1 MMNILRLAI
10 NKVLKPFSDL
20 ADAPRAIWYVI
31 GAFALDSIAYFG
43 LLTLMTTYLSQDL
56 GWGDKYAGIT
66 VSIFTMSVTLA
77 MLGVGSVAES
87 FGLRRAILAA
97 LVVAVI
103 GRAVYC
109 LVPSAPGGWSTIA
122 MIGFGLLLA
131 ALSGGILQPVCYS
144 GVRQFTNEKTSSMGY
159 AMIYAFTSP
168 TRKPSWNWASTS
180 VPTFT
185 TNVPASEVASSAEP
199 ASVSDSMSINAE
211 LNQSKCHPVNVY
223 NCKT

>member
-20 ADAPRAIWYVI
+20 AEAPRAIWYVI

-77 MLGVGSVAES
+77 MLGIGSVAES

-97 LVVAVI
+97 LVVAVL
-103 GRAVYC
+103 GRMIYC
-109 LVPSAPGGWSTIA
+109 LAPSAPGAWSTIA
-122 MIGFGLLLA
+122 MVAFGLLLA
-131 ALSGGILQPVCYS
+131 AFSGGILQPVCYS
-144 GVRQFTNEKTSSMGY
+144 GVRQFTDDKTSSMGY
-159 AMIYAFTSP
+159 AMIYAFMNLGIVVAGEVSAYFRP
-168 TRKPSWNWASTS
+168 AVQEIIDTRGGSSSSGGFCPGWLGLPEVECKQSTGS
-180 VPTFT
+180 VL
-185 TNVPASEVASSAEP
+185 A
-199 ASVSDSMSINAE
+199 
-211 LNQSKCHPVNVY
+211 
-223 NCKT
+223 